1 MKEFRKYFSGL
12 ERDFGFCNVN
22 NGYHDPQ
29 TNKLKFDPG
38 DYGWSKR
45 NISDQDYQDHL
56 DGKRAIGIQACD
68 DNGMASF
75 GAIDIDPS
83 DYSNFDIQHYLK
95 IIQDKNLPVVPIK
108 SKSNGLHI
116 YVFTAEK
123 VPATLIREFLQNL
136 LFIF

>member
-1 MKEFRKYFSGL
+1 MKDFRKYFGGL

-45 NISDQDYQDHL
+45 GISDQDYQDHL

-75 GAIDIDPS
+75 GAIDIDP
-83 DYSNFDIQHYLK
+83 
-95 IIQDKNLPVVPIK
+95 
-108 SKSNGLHI
+108 
-116 YVFTAEK
+116 
-123 VPATLIREFLQNL
+123 
-136 LFIF
+136 

>member
-1 MKEFRKYFSGL
+1 MKEFRKYFGGL

-68 DNGMASF
+68 DKVMASF

-83 DYSNFDIQHYLK
+83 DYSSFDIHHYLK
-95 IIQDKNLPVVPIK
+95 VIQEKQESRSCSLDNWFQKLP
-108 SKSNGLHI
+108 
-116 YVFTAEK
+116 T
-123 VPATLIREFLQNL
+123 
-136 LFIF
+136 